1 MLSSLFVR
9 LRSVFLCCTFTYYLP
24 AKCTFHSQDPL
35 STLPPLFSLSSFSP
49 VSSRFTETSV
59 PPANKINASVSCIFA
74 FDENVETLTRPV
86 GSSGSVNF
94 SILPSLSLMRSSTEA
109 NGSAWKD
116 FQNNGARVAWH
127 HSQHHLWSSFW
138 QDKAFCICTHTFH
151 EFHRNHRTERFFVQ
165 NSSKVDRPWLQ
176 KVIRQ
181 FPLQVFSV
189 VAHLSENSFGHSTI
203 LSALSS
209 FQPEEHRRSL
219 PPRIHSFS
227 LSLSRSLIP
236 CVSWPLARSSSPL
249 SLSDI
254 FVTEASP
261 LALFRAK

>member
-1 MLSSLFVR
+1 MRFWSRDLRNARIARRSSRGSRYVDYIVLTGGSSARRCTKASTTLAHISPCFHLPTHSLPLSLPLYEYSLRSLIFLYTVPPMLSSLFVR
-9 LRSVFLCCTFTYYLP
+9 LRSVFLCCAFTYYLP

-35 STLPPLFSLSSFSP
+35 STLPLLFSLSSFSP

-181 FPLQVFSV
+181 FPL
-189 VAHLSENSFGHSTI
+189 
-203 LSALSS
+203 
-209 FQPEEHRRSL
+209 
-219 PPRIHSFS
+219 
-227 LSLSRSLIP
+227 
-236 CVSWPLARSSSPL
+236 
-249 SLSDI
+249 
-254 FVTEASP
+254 
-261 LALFRAK
+261 